1 MEKIQNGMLEMMQYI
16 SAAQMNLGKLDVQ
29 GGESEFGKLL
39 EQKSGVDKNDT
50 VSVNKKES
58 VTKDSRKEPVEKTQT
73 KPDNDPVEKPNEKEE
88 ELSCDVAREVACAQ
102 MVWMVP
108 QTVEQPVVQEE
119 VVEAVADPV
128 LVEIVEAE
136 VPVVQEMTALQEDGV
151 LEQPDEL
158 MQQETVVPTEQPVEE
173 DQIVQTNEQVQP
185 ERVEQK
191 EEVSEMPE
199 FEIQRKPEDDGEI
212 AEEVIASEKPLF
224 HDVETA
230 PIKVAEAPEET
241 QEAASINE
249 QISHKLDAALK
260 SGETKV
266 EILLEPEALGK
277 VSIELTHRA
286 DGTLSILLHAENTQT
301 RGLLER
307 HMNGLQEALV
317 DRGQQNVQIEVSH
330 TEETERQNDQQ
341 DLQNNEQGNH
351 PQRQRRQQ
359 EHSGEDFLQ
368 QLRLGLISME
378 DFA

>member
-50 VSVNKKES
+50 VSANKKES
-58 VTKDSRKEPVEKTQT
+58 VTKDSRKEPVEKTET

-102 MVWMVP
+102 MVWMIP

-151 LEQPDEL
+151 LEQPGKM
-158 MQQETVVPTEQPVEE
+158 MQQETVVPAEQPVEE

-341 DLQNNEQGNH
+341 NLQDNEQGNH